1 MTRDVTTVCVS
12 IFYSGMSTFLV
23 LARKINTL
31 TFHTEKKMFMDNL
44 SVQIRF
50 QTRLNIG
57 AVMNR

>member
-1 MTRDVTTVCVS
+1 MRDVTTVCVS

-44 SVQIRF
+44 IVQIRF
-50 QTRLNIG
+50 QTRLHIE
-57 AVMNR
+57 